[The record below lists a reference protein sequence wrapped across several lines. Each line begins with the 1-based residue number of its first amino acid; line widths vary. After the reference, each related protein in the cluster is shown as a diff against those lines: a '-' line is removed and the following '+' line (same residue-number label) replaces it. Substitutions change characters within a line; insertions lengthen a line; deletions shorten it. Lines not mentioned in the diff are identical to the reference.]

1 MYIHAMKKLFLC
13 ALVLSILFQ
22 PSFSNE
28 KITIWGDFIFDMRR
42 KQAINVLEKHCKKIN
57 FETEVRVSIKADGCK
72 FSFEPFQNSE
82 ASIDLV
88 FNFAFLKHNRRLRYI
103 VFTFDDLDKKQLTS
117 LYKYSYD
124 NWFVSNSWN
133 CNKPSIY
140 SVSKQTIQICGGSF
154 NNGRVRL
161 TNTISQKKEG
171 AGYRTNR
178 ITSMHFYA
186 FEPKNPIV
194 GNP

>member
-1 MYIHAMKKLFLC
+1 
-13 ALVLSILFQ
+13 
-22 PSFSNE
+22 
-28 KITIWGDFIFDMRR
+28 MRR

-72 FSFEPFQNSE
+72 FPFEPVQNSE

-171 AGYRTNR
+171 TGYHTNR